1 MNKTVVTIVVVIVV
15 GFIGLFV
22 LSSSTSPKKSQEIK
36 LEEEEQLSNDLSVTG
51 GVNRSATKDG
61 VDNADLNKAN
71 VNDSTVYPFGQGA
84 AQQGQVQGQQTQQA
98 QQQQAQQQQQQ
109 GQSLPPLPGGKKI
122 LMAKKAT
129 IQTSKGNIVIEL
141 NSSVAP
147 NTVNNFSNKANDNF
161 YDNLTF
167 HRVEGWVIQGGD
179 PLGNGTGGT
188 NNLPTEIS
196 SESFVAGSVGVARGG
211 DPKISNDA
219 QFFITK
225 TDSPHLN
232 GQYTY
237 FGKVIEGMDIVGQI
251 AIGDKI
257 TDILLEM

>member
-22 LSSSTSPKKSQEIK
+22 LSSSTSPKKAQEIK
-36 LEEEEQLSNDLSVTG
+36 LEEEEQLTTDLSVTG
-51 GVNRSATKDG
+51 GVNRSATNDG
-61 VDNADLNKAN
+61 VNNADLNKAN
-71 VNDSTVYPFGQGA
+71 QNDQTVYPFNSGQ
-84 AQQGQVQGQQTQQA
+84 QQGQVQGQAAQQ
-98 QQQQAQQQQQQ
+98 QQQQAQQQQ
-109 GQSLPPLPGGKKI
+109 GLPPLPGGKKVM
-122 LMAKKAT
+122 LAKKAT
-129 IQTSKGNIVIEL
+129 IKTSKGDIVVEL
-141 NSSVAP
+141 NSQVAP

-167 HRVEGWVIQGGD
+167 HRVEDWVIQGGD

-188 NNLPTEIS
+188 NNLPTEPS
-196 SESFVAGSVGVARGG
+196 NEPFVAGALGVARGG
-211 DPKISNDA
+211 DPKISNDS

-225 TDSPHLN
+225 SDASWLN

-237 FGKVIEGMDIVGQI
+237 FGKVIEGMDVVNQM